1 MRQRALAAL
10 LLVSA
15 AVVAS
20 PALALKKVPYTEV
33 KVEILEAFTPDAEF
47 AKMRQALA
55 AAVTAKNADA
65 LFALVGPTFV
75 WTVEGGPN
83 SDFDLG
89 RGPLDNFKVVF
100 GFRAVGASSDG
111 GVSDGPF
118 WDALAGFAS
127 DDSFYKAADAGNLV
141 CGPLGASIINDQA
154 FDQANTKI
162 DTDDDP
168 ALWYFSV
175 APTVATA
182 KPDEKAPQVA
192 KLGTVALP
200 VVGVH
205 PPDDAARATHV
216 EVLLPTGKT
225 GWVTAKSLR
234 PLVSN
239 RLCYAKTP
247 QGEWKIATF
256 DQNEE

>member
-1 MRQRALAAL
+1 MRQRALAAI

-20 PALALKKVPYTEV
+20 PATALKKAPYTEV
-33 KVEILEAFTPDAEF
+33 KVEISEAFAPDSEF
-47 AKMRQALA
+47 TKMRQSLA
-55 AAVTAKNADA
+55 AAVATKNAEA
-65 LFALVGPTFV
+65 LLALVGPTFV

-100 GFRAVGASSDG
+100 GFRAAGANSDG

-118 WDALAGFAS
+118 WDALAGFSA
-127 DDSFYKAADAGNLV
+127 DDGFYKVADAGNLV
-141 CGPLGASIINDQA
+141 CGPLGASLVNEQA
-154 FDQANTKI
+154 FEQARAKI
-162 DTDDDP
+162 DTDDEP
-168 ALWYFSV
+168 ALWYFTI
-175 APTVATA
+175 APTTATA
-182 KPDEKAPQVA
+182 KPEEKAAPVA

-200 VVGVH
+200 VVGIH
-205 PPDDAARATHV
+205 PPDDPARATHV

-225 GWVTAKSLR
+225 GWVSAKSLR